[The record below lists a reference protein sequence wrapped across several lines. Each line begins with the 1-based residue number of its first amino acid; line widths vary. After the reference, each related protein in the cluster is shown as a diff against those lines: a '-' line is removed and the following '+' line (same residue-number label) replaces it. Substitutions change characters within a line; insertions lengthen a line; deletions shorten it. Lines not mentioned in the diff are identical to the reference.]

1 MRMPLVKNINQ
12 TRCEVGLLKKL
23 FSYFK
28 LLLLFQNIIFFSS
41 CIRYI
46 PRPFDPSIELSNIK
60 LRAFQE
66 IEVEVPEIQNSY
78 FPFTTSISLC
88 DGLSLP
94 EANALAFFYSAEI
107 IKARIDYGIST
118 GLLIEAGFP
127 DNPSA
132 FIGPRFTKDHNLI
145 LPAFLEF
152 SIYLTDILQAQR
164 GAAEWEV
171 ERNKWLVINTEITVL
186 ANVQKGFLDVDAET
200 QLEEVALKRSQRAQE
215 LLEWLTSL
223 YNSGQTNP
231 YLLQVAQRRYEDAK
245 LDHMNAY
252 IKRKKAQTSLLKT
265 IGILPDTDIDIQ
277 IGPLPL
283 LSFNIDLIERNSIL
297 SNPSLR
303 AIELEYLSAEDKL
316 RAEVAAQYPTLR
328 IGPQFES
335 DKGEISLG
343 FGVGFDIPIFK
354 LNRTNIAV
362 AEEKRNQVRNQ
373 YYTTLL
379 DLWEQFTNLKT
390 ERQAVINR
398 DQDLES
404 SIMLSAQK
412 LNKVF
417 SEALRTNEEALLE
430 QLDAADAIANTF
442 VEAIELRRRLGI
454 VTIDLLVTSG
464 VLLPKNF
471 CESPSTEDDTNEL

>member
-1 MRMPLVKNINQ
+1 MLLVKNIKQ
-12 TRCEVGLLKKL
+12 TRCEVGFLKKL
-23 FSYFK
+23 FSYSK
-28 LLLLFQNIIFFSS
+28 LFLLFVNITFFSG
-41 CIRYI
+41 CVRYV
-46 PRPFDPSIELSNIK
+46 PRPFDPSIELSNIE

-66 IEVEVPEIQNSY
+66 LEVEVPETQNSY
-78 FPFTTSISLC
+78 FPFASSISLC

-94 EANALAFFYSAEI
+94 EANALAFFYSAKI

-127 DNPSA
+127 DNPSV

-145 LPAFLEF
+145 FPAFLEF
-152 SIYLTDILQAQR
+152 SVYLTDILQAQR
-164 GAAEWEV
+164 AAAEWEV
-171 ERNKWLVINTEITVL
+171 ERNKWLVINTEITIL

-200 QLEEVALKRSQRAQE
+200 QLEEVALKRSERAQE
-215 LLEWLTSL
+215 LLQWLTSL

-245 LDHMNAY
+245 LEHMNAH
-252 IKRKKAQTSLLKT
+252 IKKKKAQTSLLKT
-265 IGILPDTDIDIQ
+265 IGLLPDTDIDIQ

-283 LSFNIDLIERNSIL
+283 LTFDIDLIERNSIL

-335 DKGEISLG
+335 DREDVSLG
-343 FGVGFDIPIFK
+343 FGLGLDIPIFK

-379 DLWEQFTNLKT
+379 DLWEQFTNLQI
-390 ERQAVINR
+390 ERQAVIDR

-417 SEALRTNEEALLE
+417 SEALRTDEDTLLE
-430 QLDAADAIANTF
+430 QLDAADAIASTF

-471 CESPSTEDDTNEL
+471 CKSPSTEDDTNEP